1 MANGIG
7 GAFSYG
13 MPPEDLAQKRQQI
26 AMLNQES
33 MQREAAERARKAN
46 EMDTG
51 DWLTKVVLPI
61 AGGIAMGVTGGMAAP
76 AFVKAAAPAIAGA
89 AVPAAAGSAAAAGGA
104 AATGGGIAAGLQG
117 AATGLASGSGLGM
130 IIDAMREKD
139 ARLGLSGLRTTAGGL
154 ASATEPKGAIGR
166 WLPTSG

>member
-89 AVPAAAGSAAAAGGA
+89 AVPAAAGGA

>member
-26 AMLNQES
+26 AMQNQER
-33 MQREAAERARKAN
+33 MQRDAAERARKAN

-51 DWLTKVVLPI
+51 DWFTKVVLPI
-61 AGGIAMGVTGGMAAP
+61 AGGIAMGVTGGLAAP
-76 AFVKAAAPAIAGA
+76 AVAGT
-89 AVPAAAGSAAAAGGA
+89 AGTA
-104 AATGGGIAAGLQG
+104 AATGGGIAAGLKG
-117 AATGLASGSGLGM
+117 AATGLGTGAGLGM
-130 IIDAMREKD
+130 VIDAMREKD
-139 ARLGLSGLRTTAGGL
+139 ARLGLSGLRTTARGL
-154 ASATEPKGAIGR
+154 ADATEPKGAIGR